1 MKIVLTCHTWH
12 FRNVWWYQSNFRLGI
27 LNNPRFR
34 KFYVTCLCDWSGK
47 LERSLPRSPSSQTSR
62 ENVTRESACGLSS
75 IFHLTEL
82 LIQNYSLARNN
93 ILDVFTLRIL
103 SFLPRFSLGPKFS
116 MILAEWFY
124 FLQKLRLK
132 LCCLPSWRPKDE
144 PLGSWIVPNLCS
156 PS

>member
-1 MKIVLTCHTWH
+1 MKIVLTCHTRH

-27 LNNPRFR
+27 LNKPRFR

-47 LERSLPRSPSSQTSR
+47 LERSLPRSPLPRPRAKTWQEKAPADWALFSPHRASHTKLF
-62 ENVTRESACGLSS
+62 LSS
-75 IFHLTEL
+75 KQHL
-82 LIQNYSLARNN
+82 
-93 ILDVFTLRIL
+93 TLRIL
-103 SFLPRFSLGPKFS
+103 SCLPRFSLGPKFS

>member
-27 LNNPRFR
+27 LNKPRFR

-47 LERSLPRSPSSQTSR
+47 LERSLPRSPLPRPRAKTWQ
-62 ENVTRESACGLSS
+62 EKASS

-103 SFLPRFSLGPKFS
+103 SCLPRFSLGPKFS

>member
-1 MKIVLTCHTWH
+1 MKIVLTCHTWR

-27 LNNPRFR
+27 LNKPRFR

-103 SFLPRFSLGPKFS
+103 SCLPRFSLGPKFS